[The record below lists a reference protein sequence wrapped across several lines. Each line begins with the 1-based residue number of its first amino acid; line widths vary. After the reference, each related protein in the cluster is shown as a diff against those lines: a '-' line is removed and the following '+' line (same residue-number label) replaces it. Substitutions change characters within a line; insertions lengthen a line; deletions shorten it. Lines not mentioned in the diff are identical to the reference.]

1 MSDNKSLHLET
12 FLPYRLNVAAAMVSY
27 LIAER
32 CLEPAGITL
41 PQWRIMSMLGEE
53 GSVGQARF
61 VQRSAMDK
69 ITISRAV
76 RGLSDRGLVVST
88 VSAGDR
94 RARLLSL
101 TGKGRLLLRSLSSQ
115 ARAIERELLARAGEQ
130 DGVELGARLRRI
142 EATALALRKIGGNKK
157 KARRK

>member
-1 MSDNKSLHLET
+1 MSETRSLHLET
-12 FLPYRLNVAAAMVSY
+12 FLPYRLNVAAGMVSY
-27 LIAER
+27 LISEK

-41 PQWRIMSMLGEE
+41 PQWRILSTLGED

-61 VQRSAMDK
+61 IQRSAMDK

-88 VSAGDR
+88 VSGGDR

-101 TGKGRLLLRSLSSQ
+101 TGKGRLLLRTLSAQ
-115 ARAIERELLARAGEQ
+115 ARAIERELLVRAGER
-130 DGVELGARLRRI
+130 DGAELGARLRRL
-142 EATALALRKIGGNKK
+142 EATALELRKIGGNNK